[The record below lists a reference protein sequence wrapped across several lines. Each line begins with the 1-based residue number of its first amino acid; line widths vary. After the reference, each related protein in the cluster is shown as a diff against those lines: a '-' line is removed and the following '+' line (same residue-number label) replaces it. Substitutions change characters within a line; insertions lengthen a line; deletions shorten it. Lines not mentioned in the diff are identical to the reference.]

1 MPCDGSVDIGVSIV
15 AGASFIIR
23 EYAGAWTI
31 WWSAPATNKSE
42 VRSQKA
48 DTRSAGANQ
57 VILLPSAFILE
68 FMTKPV
74 VLVTGTAITQDAQQ
88 PLREAGCE
96 ILFMKPPVDEP
107 ALLKVFTEHPV
118 SVVILR
124 GPAPFTP
131 AVFDA
136 AKHLKIIS
144 KHGAGIDSVDLG
156 SATAHG
162 VAVMVTNGA
171 NADAVAEHSLA
182 LMFALT
188 RELPRYERLLRGGG
202 WKDQGYQVRDFS
214 ERTVGIVGHGQI
226 GSRTAR
232 LALACGAKVIVHS
245 RRRAELPKGMEWEES
260 LDGLLARAD
269 IVSLHTPLSGETRG
283 MIGAA
288 QLAKMKPTAFIV
300 NTSRGKLIDE
310 PALIAALKEGRIAGA
325 GLDVFAQE
333 PPDPQNPLFSMPNVI
348 VTPHIA
354 SSTTGAAR
362 QMGVIGAQNILHYL
376 RGEVYDERN
385 FINPQVMKPR

>member
-1 MPCDGSVDIGVSIV
+1 M
-15 AGASFIIR
+15 
-23 EYAGAWTI
+23 
-31 WWSAPATNKSE
+31 
-42 VRSQKA
+42 
-48 DTRSAGANQ
+48 
-57 VILLPSAFILE
+57 
-68 FMTKPV
+68 KPV
-74 VLVTGTAITQDAQQ
+74 VLVTGSAITQHAQQ
-88 PLREAGCE
+88 PLREAGFD
-96 ILFMKPPVDEP
+96 IVFMKPPVDEP
-107 ALLKVFTEHPV
+107 ALLRALAEHPV

-124 GPAPFTP
+124 GPAPFTR

-136 AKHLKIIS
+136 AKHLRIIS
-144 KHGAGIDSVDLG
+144 KHGAGIDSVDLA

-182 LMFALT
+182 LMFALA
-188 RELPRYERLLRGGG
+188 RELPRYERMLRGGG

-214 ERTVGIVGHGQI
+214 ERTVGIVGYGQI

-232 LALACGAKVIVHS
+232 LARACGAQVIVHS
-245 RRRAELPKGMEWEES
+245 RRQTKLPEGMEWEES

-310 PALIAALKEGRIAGA
+310 PALIAALTEGRIAGA

-333 PPDPQNPLFSMPNVI
+333 PPDPKNPLFSMPNVI
-348 VTPHIA
+348 VTPHVA
-354 SSTTGAAR
+354 SSTTGAAK
-362 QMGVIGAQNILHYL
+362 QMGIIGAQNILHYL
-376 RGEVYDERN
+376 RGEVYDQRN
-385 FINPQVMKPR
+385 FINPQVIKRGIGNRE